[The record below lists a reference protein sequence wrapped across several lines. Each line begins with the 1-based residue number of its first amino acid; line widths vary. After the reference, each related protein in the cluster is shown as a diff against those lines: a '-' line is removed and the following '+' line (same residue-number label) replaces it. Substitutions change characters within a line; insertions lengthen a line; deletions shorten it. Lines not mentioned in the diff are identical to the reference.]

1 MIWVFVINN
10 VMAKSNYIQAVV
22 DAADG
27 RDYSTQWYRDKIKE
41 FGTPGRL
48 DLIRDGL
55 RSKSP
60 SFGQLNMFVYGPKTK
75 KKLPYYD
82 TFPLVM
88 PLEGISGGFLGINF
102 HYLPIPLR
110 MKLLDKI
117 VNFPNNVNYQELKKI
132 SLLKPTLK
140 KYLYGFTKSEFR
152 IIKPDDF
159 VVAALL
165 PVHNF
170 KKAPA
175 SQVWADSR
183 SMV

>member
-1 MIWVFVINN
+1 
-10 VMAKSNYIQAVV
+10 
-22 DAADG
+22 
-27 RDYSTQWYRDKIKE
+27 
-41 FGTPGRL
+41 
-48 DLIRDGL
+48 
-55 RSKSP
+55 
-60 SFGQLNMFVYGPKTK
+60 MFVYGPKTK

-117 VNFPNNVNYQELKKI
+117 VNFPNDVNYQELKRI
-132 SLLKPTLK
+132 NLLKPTLK

-165 PVHNF
+165 PVRNF

-175 SQVWADSR
+175 SKVWADSR
-183 SMV
+183 SMI

>member
-10 VMAKSNYIQAVV
+10 VMAKSNYIQAVI
-22 DAADG
+22 DAADC
-27 RDYSTQWYRDKIKE
+27 RDYSTKWYRDKIKE
-41 FGTPGRL
+41 FGNPGRL
-48 DLIRDGL
+48 DLIRDGQ

-60 SFGQLNMFVYGPKTK
+60 SFGQLNMFVYSPKTK

-117 VNFPNNVNYQELKKI
+117 VNFPNDVNYQGLKRI
-132 SLLKPTLK
+132 SLLKPTIK

-152 IIKPDDF
+152 VIEADDF